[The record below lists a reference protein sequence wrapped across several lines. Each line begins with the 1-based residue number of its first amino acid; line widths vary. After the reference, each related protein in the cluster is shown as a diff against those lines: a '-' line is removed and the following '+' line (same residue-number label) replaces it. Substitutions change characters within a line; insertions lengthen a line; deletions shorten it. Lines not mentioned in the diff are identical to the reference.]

1 MIALEFFVK
10 RKSKQPIATIIIPLT
25 VIGILA
31 VLGALIDYK
40 CGEKYG
46 HDDKNFH
53 DFHENLSISYNQLII
68 NQVKSVHPG

>member
-10 RKSKQPIATIIIPLT
+10 RKSKQTIATIIVPLT

-53 DFHENLSISYNQLII
+53 DNLSISYNPLII
-68 NQVKSVHPG
+68 NPLKSVHSG

>member
-1 MIALEFFVK
+1 MIAVEFFVK

-40 CGEKYG
+40 CSEKYG
-46 HDDKNFH
+46 HEDKNFH
-53 DFHENLSISYNQLII
+53 DFHDNISISYNPLIT
-68 NQVKSVHPG
+68 NHLKSVHPG

>member
-1 MIALEFFVK
+1 MIAVEFFVK

-46 HDDKNFH
+46 HDDENFN
-53 DFHENLSISYNQLII
+53 DNLSISYNPLII
-68 NQVKSVHPG
+68 NQLKSVHSG